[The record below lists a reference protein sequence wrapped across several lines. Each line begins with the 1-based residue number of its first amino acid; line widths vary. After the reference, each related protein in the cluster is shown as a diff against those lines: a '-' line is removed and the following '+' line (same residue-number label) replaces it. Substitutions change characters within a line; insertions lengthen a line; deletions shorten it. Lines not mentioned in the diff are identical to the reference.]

1 MSNKFPIQFILNADL
16 VTAEV
21 PTGTLVLDFIR
32 DQRHLSGTKEGCRGG
47 DCGACIVLVGEL
59 ESAWADKSGE
69 SSLEKNAVKSGMH
82 YQPMTSCLLP
92 VGDLQ
97 GKHLV
102 TIEGL
107 RGARNATCV
116 KAVDPEDS
124 GSGGEQLSTV
134 QAAMIECGGTQCGY
148 CTPGFIMSL
157 TGWIA
162 DPGQPLDRNGFNQ
175 AISGNLCR
183 CTGYN
188 SIRKAGQRIAD
199 SLSDLVQRV
208 DRIEALCERGE
219 LPAYFLGIERRLL
232 ELSQS
237 SFPSDARGKDAVPIT
252 GGAAIRVAGGTNF
265 FLEQGAQAQT
275 MALDLFQCSAPAAA
289 VVDENN
295 WLIVDARMSFESFG
309 RDPLVQD
316 AIPDIQ
322 IYNEL
327 IASWPIRI
335 RATLAGNL
343 CNASPSGDLTCLM
356 LALGAELGLEGD
368 DGKRSLPLREF
379 YLGYRRINKT
389 DNEILR
395 TIQFPQPSINAFVGW
410 QKISKRPHL
419 DIATVNSAVVVELE
433 GKRRIRSARLAV
445 GGVAEI
451 PLLLDKTGQLL
462 TDKELDVELLFEAL
476 AWAQKEI
483 APISDIR
490 GSADYKRLLVRQ
502 QLLAHF
508 MRGFPE
514 HISEDIVFEA
524 LR

>member
-1 MSNKFPIQFILNADL
+1 MSKRFPIQFILNTDL
-16 VTAEV
+16 VTVEV
-21 PTGTLVLDFIR
+21 PPGALALDFIR
-32 DQRHLSGTKEGCRGG
+32 DQRHLSGTKEGCREG

-59 ESAWADKSGE
+59 VSASVDNSGE
-69 SSLEKNAVKSGMH
+69 SSLKKNTVKSGVH

-92 VGDLQ
+92 VGELQ

-107 RGARNATCV
+107 RGARDAACV
-116 KAVDPEDS
+116 DAVGLEGA
-124 GSGGEQLSTV
+124 GSEGEQLSTV

-157 TGWIA
+157 TGWVA
-162 DPGQPLDRNGFNQ
+162 DPSQPLDRNGLNQ

-199 SLSDLVQRV
+199 GLSDLVQRV
-208 DRIEALCERGE
+208 DRIKALCERGD
-219 LPAYFLGIERRLL
+219 LPAYFLGIDRRLL
-232 ELSQS
+232 ELSQRS
-237 SFPSDARGKDAVPIT
+237 SLVDSREKAAVPIT
-252 GGAAIRVAGGTNF
+252 GGTAIPIAGGTNF
-265 FLEQGAQAQT
+265 FLQQGAQAQT
-275 MALDLFQCSAPAAA
+275 MALNLIQCAAPAAA
-289 VVDENN
+289 VVVENN
-295 WLIVDARMSFESFG
+295 WLVVDARMSFESFG

-322 IYNEL
+322 IYNKL
-327 IASWPIRI
+327 IASRPIRI

-343 CNASPSGDLTCLM
+343 CNASPIGDLTCLM
-356 LALGAELGLEGD
+356 LALGAELDLVED
-368 DGKRSLPLREF
+368 DRERSLPLCEF
-379 YLGYRRINKT
+379 YLGYRKINKT
-389 DNEILR
+389 DTEILR
-395 TIQFPQPSINAFVGW
+395 TIRFPKPSINAIVGW
-410 QKISKRPHL
+410 EKISKRPHL

-433 GKRRIRSARLAV
+433 GKRRIKSARFAI

-451 PLLLDKTGQLL
+451 PLLLDKTGQFLMG
-462 TDKELDVELLFEAL
+462 KELDVDVIFEAL
-476 AWAQKEI
+476 ARAQKEI

-508 MRGFPE
+508 IRGFPE
-514 HISEDIVFEA
+514 HIPEDIVFEA